1 MMNKMARSRNIK
13 PGFFLNDLLAEIDPL
28 GRLLFA
34 GLWTIADREGR
45 IEDRSKRIKAEI
57 LPYDNCNVIELLDEL
72 NQRKFIMRYQVDGE
86 KYIQIINWDKHQ
98 NPHVKEKSS
107 TIPAPYLSGASIVQ
121 AQQAD
126 EDEKYNAGSDEIEVK
141 KTKGNQEN
149 YTDEIDEK
157 EITDNGTTSKPLYL
171 QGVYEAPEKHHTSTV
186 QEPEKHTTNPADS
199 LNLIP
204 DSLNLIPD
212 SKEDTKDVSL
222 SQQIQDIWKHYL
234 KTFEGFFSRELTL
247 TKDRKNKIKQRL
259 QDGKSVED
267 IKLAISNIRKSPFHC
282 GDNDTGKIHAD
293 ITFICRNTGKV
304 EEWANYEPKPQQQKV
319 IPFNSKQQEAKNYD
333 GYSTS
338 IESNPQSS
346 EQPKGKWDAF
356 VYEG

>member
-1 MMNKMARSRNIK
+1 MNRMARSRNIK

-86 KYIQIINWDKHQ
+86 KYIQITNWDKHQ
-98 NPHVKEKSS
+98 NPHMKEKTS
-107 TIPAPYLSGASIVQ
+107 TIPAPCFTGASTVQ
-121 AQQAD
+121 ALQGD

-149 YTDEIDEK
+149 YTDEIDGK
-157 EITDNGTTSKPLYL
+157 EISGNGTTSKPLYL
-171 QGVYEAPEKHHTSTV
+171 QGVHEAPEKHHTSTV

-199 LNLIP
+199 FNLIP
-204 DSLNLIPD
+204 DSFNLIPD
-212 SKEDTKDVSL
+212 SFNLIFGSKEGEDVLGFHKESPIKKIEDQYIQNQIIKRGVGVIPSPADYESMENLLKAKIPLEDIL
-222 SQQIQDIWKHYL
+222 SGIDQAFKYFKPKH
-234 KTFEGFFSRELTL
+234 S
-247 TKDRKNKIKQRL
+247 KDRINSFAYCESVILDQHARKQAR
-259 QDGKSVED
+259 E
-267 IKLAISNIRKSPFHC
+267 N
-282 GDNDTGKIHAD
+282 
-293 ITFICRNTGKV
+293 
-304 EEWANYEPKPQQQKV
+304 ANRE
-319 IPFNSKQQEAKNYD
+319 SANYD

-338 IESNPQSS
+338 SESNPQSS